1 MNILVDII
9 VRSILKYKSTGGILL
24 IFLIVS
30 SSCTEYIDL
39 KPGAYERNICVDAE
53 INNYYQQHAVRL
65 SLTRTVS
72 DKVDP
77 PVSDADVSVSFGD
90 STIYFNEVD
99 TIPGLYL
106 SEIPFGAI
114 YDKVY
119 KLHVNCDVDGDGV
132 MENYTSEATM
142 PAVLPFDSIT
152 YDYIEQWK
160 AVSLNCWAWDPPETN
175 YYCFRAWVNDTLVS
189 DTIYELNT
197 VDDLFFNGNYTNGI
211 PCAYLQDEKPDELVN
226 AGDKVTLEIMNID
239 EAYFNY
245 INTAIDE
252 YFGYNP
258 MFGGLPANVEG
269 NISNN
274 ALGVFRV
281 YSSSKAS
288 TVIEE
293 KIDRGTP

>member
-1 MNILVDII
+1 MKIIQNKIQKRNIIPNLMTGLLFSVMLLV
-9 VRSILKYKSTGGILL
+9 T
-24 IFLIVS
+24 
-30 SSCTEYIDL
+30 SCSEYIDL
-39 KPGAYERNICVDAE
+39 EPGTYERNICVDAE
-53 INNYYQQHAVRL
+53 INNYYQQHTVRL
-65 SLTRTVS
+65 SLTRMVT

-77 PVSDADVSVSFGD
+77 PVSGAEVSVSFDD
-90 STIYFNEVD
+90 SLIQFIESD
-99 TIPGLYL
+99 TVPGLYV
-106 SEIPFGAI
+106 SEMAFSAI
-114 YDKVY
+114 AGNTYRLD
-119 KLHVNCDVDGDGV
+119 VNFDIDGDGV
-132 MENYTSEATM
+132 LENYTSEATM
-142 PAVLPFDSIT
+142 PVVLPVDSIT
-152 YDYIEQWK
+152 YEYIEQMK

-175 YYCFRAWVNDTLVS
+175 YYCFRGWVNDTLVS

-197 VDDLFFNGNYTNGI
+197 TDDLFFNGNYTNGVR
-211 PCAYLQDEKPDELVN
+211 CTYLFDDKPDEFVD
-226 AGDKVTLEIMNID
+226 AGDKVTLEILNID

-288 TVIEE
+288 V
-293 KIDRGTP
+293 KIDTIVRDTI